1 MHACTWLRLTLQGLN
16 HSLLL
21 AGFAHSWLFPEQR
34 SRVALECLQFAT
46 GLFSSHATKQP
57 GLVLQLLLLLFKL
70 LQTQNRQIKYRARG
84 ERPAR
89 RVKPSVHRKTRRR
102 FNLAEFRYTWISL
115 RYRAT
120 LFRML
125 SPFLSWQPI
134 NFSKA
139 TSLSITDGSEGLR
152 ETNEARV
159 RKKHV
164 QQLPEGLGALKHR
177 RKCSVGMWGLISETE
192 PCSY

>member
-1 MHACTWLRLTLQGLN
+1 MQGLN

-21 AGFAHSWLFPEQR
+21 AGFAHSWLLPEQR
-34 SRVALECLQFAT
+34 SRVALERCLQFAT
-46 GLFSSHATKQP
+46 GLFSSQATEQP

-70 LQTQNRQIKYRARG
+70 LQTQKTQIKYRARG
-84 ERPAR
+84 ERTAR
-89 RVKPSVHRKTRRR
+89 KAKPFVRRKTRRR
-102 FNLAEFRYTWISL
+102 FNLAELRDTWISL

-125 SPFLSWQPI
+125 SPLLSWQFI

-139 TSLSITDGSEGLR
+139 NSLSITDGTEGLR
-152 ETNEARV
+152 ETNEASV
-159 RKKHV
+159 RKKHA
-164 QQLPEGLGALKHR
+164 QQLSEGSGALKHR
-177 RKCSVGMWGLISETE
+177 RRCSVGMWGLISETE